1 MEINEVQKL
10 LTAFSSLAG
19 FGCVYLDSEFNS
31 LYECSTCGLKCPL
44 SIAEDAEKAVNQPE
58 INTLDERKFVNC
70 REIHKRAAY
79 QAERFGGQY
88 IYFCMAG
95 LMFCILPLFIE
106 KNDVKGEKKSGC
118 LLAGPI
124 MATEKEDFIPE
135 YLAENSP
142 EKISAEMMEFLSSLD
157 YVSSDKINYSL
168 DILKVIAEHING
180 VNKSLKSNEM
190 KLSQQQQI
198 GNYIQKIKTKLM
210 SSADEFIPYPYDKEK
225 LLSHAIMSGNE
236 SDAKRYLNEILGHI
250 FFSSA
255 TSLDA
260 IKIRAMELT
269 VLISRAALDG
279 GADNEDVH
287 HLNTRFISDFFELES
302 IEDVCYALTEILHS
316 FSEATFKL
324 NEVKHAD
331 LLSHAISYMRE
342 NYMHK
347 ITLDDVANH
356 VYISP
361 SYLSRIFKDELQMN
375 FSNYLNMIRIDKS
388 KILLLTNKVSLIET
402 AELVGFVD
410 QSYFNKV
417 FKKQTGITPKKY
429 REQNG
434 NII

>member
-1 MEINEVQKL
+1 MKVEINEIQKL
-10 LTAFSSLAG
+10 LTSFSSLAG
-19 FGCVYLDSEFNS
+19 FGCAYLDSEFNS
-31 LYECSTCGLKCPL
+31 VYECSSCGLNCPL
-44 SIAEDAEKAVNQPE
+44 AAAGEMTCKTVNKPE
-58 INTLDERKFVNC
+58 IHILDERRFCNC
-70 REIHKRAAY
+70 REIHSRASY

-95 LMFCILPLFIE
+95 LMFCIFPLL
-106 KNDVKGEKKSGC
+106 VSGNTDSGYI
-118 LLAGPI
+118 LAGPV
-124 MATEKEDFIPE
+124 MATESEEFTPD
-135 YLAENSP
+135 YLNNHDIADKMTP
-142 EKISAEMMEFLSSLD
+142 FLSSLE
-157 YVSSDKINYSL
+157 YISPDKINSSL
-168 DILKVIAEHING
+168 DILKVIADHIGG
-180 VNKSLKSNEM
+180 VSESMFSNKM
-190 KLSQQQQI
+190 KLTQQQQI
-198 GNYIQKIKTKLM
+198 GNYIQSVKTRLM

-236 SDAKRYLNEILGHI
+236 SDAKKYLNEILGHI

-260 IKIRAMELT
+260 IKVRAMELT

-279 GADNEDVH
+279 GADIDDVH
-287 HLNTRFISDFFELES
+287 QLNMRFISDFFELDS
-302 IEDVCYALTEILHS
+302 IEDVCYALIEILHS

-324 NEVKHAD
+324 NEVKHGD

-347 ITLDDVANH
+347 ISLEDVANH

-361 SYLSRIFKDELQMN
+361 SYLSRIFKLEMGTN
-375 FSNYLNMIRIDKS
+375 FINYLNTIRIEKS
-388 KILLLTNKVSLIET
+388 KVLLLTNKISLIET

-417 FKKQTGITPKKY
+417 FKKITGVTPKKY
-429 REQNG
+429 KEQNG